1 MVSHPGGCD
10 ERIGMRVIAVYA
22 HPENLNA
29 YAIMVKPP
37 PPLTINK
44 KNGRRI
50 SSAPVSSGRKFWK
63 SLFLLLQ
70 ERKTCALIL
79 GDLISCRKRI
89 DSALLGLT
97 TEVVKSYLLTA
108 TKFLEALMKEIS
120 FAAFLADDAE

>member
-1 MVSHPGGCD
+1 
-10 ERIGMRVIAVYA
+10 
-22 HPENLNA
+22 
-29 YAIMVKPP
+29 MVKPP
-37 PPLTINK
+37 PPLAIN

-70 ERKTCALIL
+70 ERKTSALIL
-79 GDLISCRKRI
+79 GDLIASGKCI
-89 DSALLGLT
+89 DSSLLGLT